1 MQKLRSI
8 ATISNA
14 AIPSDLKSYLVQKME
29 NIEKTY
35 HCDMGDTL
43 SVILLEKKEK
53 SYLLDKGL
61 EFYEI
66 LSFSHADWI
75 HTVWASS
82 DGYSEDIYIP
92 EQAASKLFCIVRK
105 FRLMKNA
112 ISLPCRFRRSQ
123 RKSM

>member
-14 AIPSDLKSYLVQKME
+14 AMPSDLKSYLVQKME

-35 HCDMGDTL
+35 HCDMGDIL
-43 SVILLEKKEK
+43 SVLEKQEE

-92 EQAASKLFCIVRK
+92 FSTETQKLVE
-105 FRLMKNA
+105 
-112 ISLPCRFRRSQ
+112 RRCC
-123 RKSM
+123 